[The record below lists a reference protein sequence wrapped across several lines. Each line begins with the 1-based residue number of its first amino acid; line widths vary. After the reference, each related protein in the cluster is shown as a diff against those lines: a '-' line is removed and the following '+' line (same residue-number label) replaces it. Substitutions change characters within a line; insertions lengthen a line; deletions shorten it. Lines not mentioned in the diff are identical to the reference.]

1 MKGLVL
7 LDAKATVEEINNYL
21 TEVKNLIAQGRVD
34 FIPRPK
40 NDLSI
45 LGLTIPHAVA
55 IIRDLTYKNYYGG
68 PKEDDNPAYLGFV
81 WEFGDDVINYQIY
94 IKLKRKETSRGKL
107 LCIMGFHRAD
117 FPITYTYK

>member
-1 MKGLVL
+1 MT
-7 LDAKATVEEINNYL
+7 TVEDINNYL

-55 IIRDLTYKNYYGG
+55 IIGNLTYRNYYRG
-68 PKEDDNPAYLGFV
+68 PRIDDNPAYAGFV
-81 WEFGDDVINYQIY
+81 WEFGDDETNYQIY
-94 IKLKRKETSRGKL
+94 IKLKIKETSRGNL
-107 LCIMGFHRAD
+107 LCIMGFHKAD
-117 FPITYTYK
+117 FLITYSYK